1 MNDNNNVILANIN
14 NNTSANKEGAIMT
27 TLTLGNT
34 IYADIKINMMEVKD
48 VISSFKRRNSLG
60 GEIAFRVATQSV
72 ASGIGRRLTR
82 GISNH
87 RDMITTRRHI
97 VASLNEVINDMH
109 IEVEDVASLIESCE
123 TFIEDASTCRTAD
136 YMLRFRDNE
145 VGRGLTFSQMVASYI
160 CSEISS
166 MFGFGY
172 VSRDVADAFDEQ
184 RSNAHFNVCS
194 HSLHR
199 ASNGKLCFA

>member
-1 MNDNNNVILANIN
+1 
-14 NNTSANKEGAIMT
+14 MT
-27 TLTLGNT
+27 TLSLRNT
-34 IYADIKINMMEVKD
+34 VYADVKINMMEVKD

-72 ASGIGRRLTR
+72 ASGIGRRLTG

-87 RDMITTRRHI
+87 HDMMTTRRHI
-97 VASLNEVINDMH
+97 VASLNRVINDMH
-109 IEVEDVASLIESCE
+109 IDVEDVDSLIESCE

-136 YMLRFRDNE
+136 YMLRFRDNKI
-145 VGRGLTFSQMVASYI
+145 GRGLTFSQMVASYI

-172 VSRDVADAFDEQ
+172 VSRDIADAFDEQ
-184 RSNAHFNVCS
+184 RSNAHFNVRS
-194 HSLHR
+194 NSLHR
-199 ASNGKLCFA
+199 ASDGRLCFA

>member
-27 TLTLGNT
+27 TLSLRNT
-34 IYADIKINMMEVKD
+34 VYADVKINMMEVKD

-72 ASGIGRRLTR
+72 ASGIGRRLTG

-87 RDMITTRRHI
+87 HDMMTTRRHI
-97 VASLNEVINDMH
+97 VASLNRVINDMH
-109 IEVEDVASLIESCE
+109 IDVEDVDSLIESCE

-136 YMLRFRDNE
+136 YMLRFRDNKI
-145 VGRGLTFSQMVASYI
+145 GRGLTFSQMVASYI

-172 VSRDVADAFDEQ
+172 VSRDIADAFDEQ
-184 RSNAHFNVCS
+184 RSNAHFNVRS
-194 HSLHR
+194 NSLHR
-199 ASNGKLCFA
+199 ASDGRLCFA